1 MKTSEK
7 RSKRNKKYRL
17 FTALTF
23 MFVLFFYVSTAYA
36 HKVYLFAWV
45 EGDMIHT
52 ESYFPG
58 NIKVK
63 NGTVKVFD
71 MQGKELVS
79 GKTDENGDFSFK
91 IPKIADLRI
100 VLDASMG
107 HGAEYLFKKSE
118 FVSDHVPAAEATADT
133 DTDVKSESPARVTYG
148 QDQLRKELDKAL
160 DAKLEPVVKE
170 LALLREDKGPTVTEV
185 IGGIGYIFGL
195 MGVMAYMKSKKNRDE
210 GAGRKAQG

>member
-7 RSKRNKKYRL
+7 RSKRNKRCRL

-23 MFVLFFYVSTAYA
+23 IFVLFFYVSTAYA
-36 HKVYLFAWV
+36 HKVYLFAWA
-45 EGDMIHT
+45 EGGMIHT

-58 NIKVK
+58 NVKVK
-63 NGTVKVFD
+63 DGTVKVFD
-71 MQGKELVS
+71 MKGKELVS
-79 GKTDENGDFSFK
+79 GETDENGDFSFK
-91 IPKIADLRI
+91 IPEIADLRI

-118 FVSDHVPAAEATADT
+118 FVSDQVPAEEEAADT
-133 DTDVKSESPARVTYG
+133 DAEVKSENPARETYG

-160 DAKLEPVVKE
+160 DAKLKPVVKE

-195 MGVMAYMKSKKNRDE
+195 MGVTAYMKSR
-210 GAGRKAQG
+210 RK